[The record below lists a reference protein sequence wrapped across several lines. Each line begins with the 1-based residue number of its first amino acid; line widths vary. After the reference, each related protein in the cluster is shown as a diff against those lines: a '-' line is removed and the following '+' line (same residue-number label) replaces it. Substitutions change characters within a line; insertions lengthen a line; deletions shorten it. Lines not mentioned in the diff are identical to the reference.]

1 MKLKIKQFICG
12 LFNHKFNN
20 IDTDCKWNEKEDTYT
35 ITEICCRCGKQFSF
49 TAPAK
54 NFGLRIKQYYRLTN
68 GVSRKER
75 NDFVE

>member
-20 IDTDCKWNEKEDTYT
+20 IDTDCKWDEKEDTYT
-35 ITEICCRCGKQFSF
+35 ITEICCRCGKRFSF

-54 NFGLRIKQYYRLTN
+54 NFGLRIK
-68 GVSRKER
+68 
-75 NDFVE
+75 